1 MLASQQGSVLIGV
14 GMLLCYSVGLGVPFL
29 FSAVLI
35 DRLKSTFD
43 RIKRNYRIINLVCGG
58 LLILIGALMA
68 TGLLGRLLALLS

>member
-1 MLASQQGSVLIGV
+1 MLIGV